1 MTGRSL
7 QRLVHSGLVR
17 PYKGG
22 REQAPRQLGLALRD
36 LSSARRLLAEDR
48 DWAFAIAYNA
58 VLQAGR
64 ALMLRE
70 GYRPT
75 TGEGGH
81 VAVIRF
87 CEEFFGPRYQEEME
101 LFDRMR
107 VRRNRVVYDVSGSIS
122 RLEADEAFT
131 FAEDFVARVQEL
143 VGRPVQ
149 TRAPEPP
156 PEPRGPEASPAPE
169 PPPAAPEA

>member
-1 MTGRSL
+1 MSTRRFE
-7 QRLVHSGLVR
+7 RLLHSGLVH

-22 REQAPRQLGLALRD
+22 REQAPRQFALALRD

-64 ALMLRE
+64 ALMLHE
-70 GYRPT
+70 GCRPT

-87 CEEFFGPRYQEEME
+87 CEEFFGPRYREEME

-107 VRRNRVVYDVSGSIS
+107 VRRNRVVYDVSGSVS

-131 FAEDFVARVQEL
+131 FAEEFVARVRTL
-143 VGRPVQ
+143 VG
-149 TRAPEPP
+149 APGNESSD
-156 PEPRGPEASPAPE
+156 GAASS
-169 PPPAAPEA
+169 PPAGDASA

>member
-1 MTGRSL
+1 MSERRFQHL
-7 QRLVHSGLVR
+7 LRSGLVR

-58 VLQAGR
+58 ILQAGR

-131 FAEDFVARVQEL
+131 FAQDFVMRVREL
-143 VGRPVQ
+143 VGAPVQ
-149 TRAPEPP
+149 A
-156 PEPRGPEASPAPE
+156 GASDQAESSPTAGD
-169 PPPAAPEA
+169 AFA

>member
-1 MTGRSL
+1 MTGRGL

-122 RLEADEAFT
+122 RLEADEAFG

-149 TRAPEPP
+149 RRAPEPP
-156 PEPRGPEASPAPE
+156 PPE
-169 PPPAAPEA
+169 PPAAATDA

>member
-1 MTGRSL
+1 MSARRFE
-7 QRLVHSGLVR
+7 RLVHSGLVR

-22 REQAPRQLGLALRD
+22 REQAPRQFALALRD

-48 DWAFAIAYNA
+48 VWAFAIAYNA

-107 VRRNRVVYDVSGSIS
+107 VRRNRVVYDVSGSVS
-122 RLEADEAFT
+122 RLEAEEAFT
-131 FAEDFVARVQEL
+131 FAEEFVARVREL
-143 VGRPVQ
+143 VD
-149 TRAPEPP
+149 
-156 PEPRGPEASPAPE
+156 GPASTDHPTQPAVDGPDS
-169 PPPAAPEA
+169 PS

>member
-1 MTGRSL
+1 MTGRGL

-87 CEEFFGPRYQEEME
+87 CEEYFGPRYQEEME

-122 RLEADEAFT
+122 RPEADEAFT
-131 FAEDFVARVQEL
+131 FAEDFVARVQKL
-143 VGRPVQ
+143 VGKPLSAS
-149 TRAPEPP
+149 APEPP
-156 PEPRGPEASPAPE
+156 VAPQTEPTPPEA
-169 PPPAAPEA
+169 